1 EFFRKS
7 PESRYDDRRVP
18 RASRTYWAILARDR
32 ERWKIYWCPLGSLG
46 DQPGYRMPLILG
58 RLIAFVACC
67 LYLCV
72 ELLPK
77 GRRYLMLFCYFLFG
91 TATSSATVLRAYLAA
106 VSTAQDRAM
115 AYSAFTIANV
125 LSTVVGPV
133 CQLIFASIRYPGF
146 VIIEGFL
153 KFHIY
158 SAPIWVA
165 TFTNFISIAIIHFWL
180 KDVHSIKTTGMDNF
194 FNLENLKAWIKR
206 VHSMNLNWPLI
217 VVCWMEKTLIT
228 LSVVTLYVVVSPFM
242 MIAYGWDGQK
252 TVHANSLCMGVVGV
266 LAIIIAV
273 AFIFFRIGN
282 RISPR
287 CSFLIAASMTV
298 GMYILSY
305 PYEIIS
311 DKMQPYNET
320 MRTGCDPQR
329 YTWCDTAYGTSPIIF
344 LSVICMVM
352 GIVVP
357 MSAIS
362 LDTIYSKVLSKIDQN
377 VLQGAMVVAE
387 DASFIFGPLYAASMF
402 TQKGQGTL
410 WLTNSLLTA
419 CGLVCWLAFFSKMKK
434 IK

>member
-1 EFFRKS
+1 
-7 PESRYDDRRVP
+7 
-18 RASRTYWAILARDR
+18 
-32 ERWKIYWCPLGSLG
+32 
-46 DQPGYRMPLILG
+46 MPLILG

-282 RISPR
+282 SNSP
-287 CSFLIAASMTV
+287 SS
-298 GMYILSY
+298 
-305 PYEIIS
+305 
-311 DKMQPYNET
+311 ET

-387 DASFIFGPLYAASMF
+387 DASFIFGPLYAA
-402 TQKGQGTL
+402 
-410 WLTNSLLTA
+410 
-419 CGLVCWLAFFSKMKK
+419 
-434 IK
+434 